1 MSKQSLAVLP
11 ESEKNNQQQPGT
23 LSLVLITCL
32 CISLPSCPL
41 SSQVAFFPTNRRLLQ
56 MHLAHPGSGEFP
68 TCVTYVILKLK
79 INLPFI
85 SSFFVFLLLPMPVT
99 FFPLNHFISYSIFI
113 FLSFSYFIALP
124 QPVWVFFPS
133 SRPIIDSHQS
143 SCYMPVFSIFCAPES
158 LRGI

>member
-1 MSKQSLAVLP
+1 M
-11 ESEKNNQQQPGT
+11 
-23 LSLVLITCL
+23 VLITCL

-79 INLPFI
+79 NDLPFI
-85 SSFFVFLLLPMPVT
+85 SSFFVFFLLLPMPVT

-124 QPVWVFFPS
+124 QLVSVFFLLP
-133 SRPIIDSHQS
+133 DSLLTAINP
-143 SCYMPVFSIFCAPES
+143 PVTCQCFQAFVPQNH
-158 LRGI
+158 